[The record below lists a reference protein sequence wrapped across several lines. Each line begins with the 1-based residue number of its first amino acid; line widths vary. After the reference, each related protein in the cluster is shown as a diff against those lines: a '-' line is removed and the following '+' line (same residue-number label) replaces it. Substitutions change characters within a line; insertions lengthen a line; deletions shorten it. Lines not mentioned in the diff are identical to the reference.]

1 MFRERTNCDER
12 EISAWM
18 GEEKVWVKL
27 DKGKQ
32 SSVMCRQGLVNKFV
46 GP

>member
-18 GEEKVWVKL
+18 GEEKST
-27 DKGKQ
+27 GKI
-32 SSVMCRQGLVNKFV
+32 RQRKIEFSYV
-46 GP
+46 